1 MFTGLVEEVGTIGG
15 IVERG
20 GNHRITINAPATAK
34 ELQQGNSVAVSGVC
48 LTALDITPQSFCA
61 DLAAET
67 WRLTSFSRVTQGALV
82 NLELPLK
89 ADGRMGGHM
98 VQGHV
103 DGTGRFVGLEPIV
116 DADDFWLLIDIPE
129 NLEKYVVF
137 KGSIAIEGISLTV
150 AKLEGLRLTI
160 AIIPHTVKMTN
171 LASLKPGDPVN
182 IETDIVAKYLE
193 KWTHRDE
200 QSGALTVERLVALAP
215 TPRSD
220 TPCEE
225 GFAKRLLDR
234 RNVLNPGI
242 CRSTSSTT
250 RLPDASICSWG
261 MEYSLMGTAG
271 ILSPSLDFTSRRCR
285 EGAGLRTTCKFST
298 AERALISI
306 EKLEKPG

>member
-1 MFTGLVEEVGTIGG
+1 MFTGLVEEVGTIAN

-20 GNHRITINAPATAK
+20 GNHRITINAPNTAK
-34 ELQQGNSVAVSGVC
+34 ELHTGNSVAVSGVC
-48 LTALDITPQSFCA
+48 LTALDITPESFCA

-67 WRLTSFSRVTQGALV
+67 WARTSLSRITKGAQV

-103 DGTGRFVGLEPIV
+103 DGVARFVGLEPIPN
-116 DADDFWLLIDIPE
+116 ADDFWLHLDIPQE
-129 NLEKYVVF
+129 LEKYVVF

-171 LASLKPGDPVN
+171 LGSLKPGDPVN

-200 QSGALTVERLVALAP
+200 QSASLTVDRLVAQ
-215 TPRSD
+215 
-220 TPCEE
+220 
-225 GFAKRLLDR
+225 GF
-234 RNVLNPGI
+234 
-242 CRSTSSTT
+242 
-250 RLPDASICSWG
+250 
-261 MEYSLMGTAG
+261 
-271 ILSPSLDFTSRRCR
+271 
-285 EGAGLRTTCKFST
+285 
-298 AERALISI
+298 
-306 EKLEKPG
+306 